1 MTRRDSLEKA
11 GPETQI
17 GSSTSDPQKL
27 LTYGLKKK
35 RKKPL
40 EMQTQEEGEVRSP
53 IKPKT
58 EFHDEGIIGH
68 LDLGPSSDG
77 QKKGKGELKK
87 LAREQGPR
95 GENSIMVQKGEVG
108 TKRMGKIELLEA
120 EENRVSKRV
129 CGAKEVPTKNGNPIN
144 GSAVTARQHRRG
156 P

>member
-11 GPETQI
+11 GPEPQI

-40 EMQTQEEGEVRSP
+40 EMQTQEEGEVTSP

-77 QKKGKGELKK
+77 
-87 LAREQGPR
+87 
-95 GENSIMVQKGEVG
+95 
-108 TKRMGKIELLEA
+108 
-120 EENRVSKRV
+120 
-129 CGAKEVPTKNGNPIN
+129 
-144 GSAVTARQHRRG
+144 
-156 P
+156 